1 MGQGGSIEA
10 EGPVIADGQVFV
22 TSGYDKWAEMPG
34 NMLLVFS
41 LPNQTLTVLE
51 TLMNLVS
58 RSALLIAA
66 LGIGLYL
73 ALQPTSPIDVDKTAT
88 VADARTS
95 VHWVKPY
102 WTVGTRSGCC
112 AGVLPGSHSV

>member
-1 MGQGGSIEA
+1 VKGQGGSIEA
-10 EGPVIADGQVFV
+10 EGPVIADGQLFV

-41 LPNQTLTVLE
+41 FPNQTLTVLE
-51 TLMNLVS
+51 TLMNLVN

-73 ALQPTSPIDVDKTAT
+73 ALQPTSPIDVNKKAT

-95 VHWVKPY
+95 VIGLNHI
-102 WTVGTRSGCC
+102 G
-112 AGVLPGSHSV
+112 LSVRDLDAALAFYKGAT